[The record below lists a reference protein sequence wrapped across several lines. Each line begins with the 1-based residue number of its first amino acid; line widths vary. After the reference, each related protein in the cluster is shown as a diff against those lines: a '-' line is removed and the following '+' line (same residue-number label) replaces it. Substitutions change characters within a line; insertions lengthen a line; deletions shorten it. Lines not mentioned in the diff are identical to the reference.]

1 MDMELEDSV
10 GRQQVDIDTELR
22 DILEDFEGWKW
33 VNFAVSLGYFLFFF
47 VTKNI
52 FFDNIEFT

>member
-22 DILEDFEGWKW
+22 DILEDFEG
-33 VNFAVSLGYFLFFF
+33 
-47 VTKNI
+47 
-52 FFDNIEFT
+52 